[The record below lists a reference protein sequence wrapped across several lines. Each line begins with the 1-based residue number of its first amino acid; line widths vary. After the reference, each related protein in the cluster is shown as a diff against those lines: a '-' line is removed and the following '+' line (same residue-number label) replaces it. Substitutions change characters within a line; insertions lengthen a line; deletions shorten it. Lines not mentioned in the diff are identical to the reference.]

1 MRYFMTGATGFI
13 GKHVARQLREAGHDV
28 VALVRTPQKAHFL
41 ADMGVEMVQGDVT
54 DKASIRPAMEG
65 ADGVFH
71 IAGWYKVGVRD
82 TSAAEAVNVQGTRNV
97 LETMQE
103 LGIPK
108 GVYTSTVAVNS
119 DTKGVVVDESYRFTG
134 RHLSVYDRTKAEA
147 HRVAEAFIAQ
157 GLPLVIV
164 QPGLVYGPGD
174 EGPSHELMVQYL
186 TQKLPMLPQGVAF
199 SWAHVEDIARG
210 HILAMEKGRIGESYF
225 LTGPVHTLAE
235 GLKLAEEITGVPGPR
250 MSAPPGML
258 KAMSA
263 LMALVEK
270 FVPVPSNYSSE
281 YLRVSAGTTYIGDN
295 AKARRELGWTP
306 RPLKE
311 GLAET
316 LAYERQ
322 RLAEQAAA

>member
-13 GKHVARQLREAGHDV
+13 GRHVTQQLREAGHEV
-28 VALVRTPQKAHFL
+28 VALVRSPGKAHFL
-41 ADMGVEMVQGDVT
+41 TDMGVEVVQGDVT

-71 IAGWYKVGVRD
+71 IAGWYKIGVRD
-82 TSAAEAVNVQGTRNV
+82 TRAAQAVNVHGTRHV

-108 GVYTSTVAVNS
+108 GVYTSTLAVNS
-119 DTKGVVVDESYRFTG
+119 HTQGAVVDESYRFTG
-134 RHLSVYDRTKAEA
+134 QHLSVYDRTKAEA
-147 HRVAEAFIAQ
+147 HRIAEAFIAQ
-157 GLPLVIV
+157 GLPLIIV

-174 EGPSHELMVQYL
+174 EGPTHELLVQYL
-186 TQKLPMLPQGVAF
+186 TQKLPLLPQGVAF
-199 SWAHVEDIARG
+199 SWAHVDDIAQG

-225 LTGPVHTLAE
+225 LAGPVHTLAD

-250 MSAPPGML
+250 MTAPPAVL

-263 LMALVEK
+263 FMGLVEK
-270 FVPVPSNYSSE
+270 IVPVPASYSSE

-295 AKARRELGWTP
+295 AKARRELGWSP
-306 RPLKE
+306 RPLRE

-322 RLAEQAAA
+322 RLAEQAAP